1 MNAKI
6 DYDILQY
13 ASEHD
18 GFTQRELAETLGCA
32 LGSVNQGL
40 KRLWEQELLFK
51 DGRLT
56 EQAKEL
62 LAGHSVKRAVILAA
76 GSGMRMLPINREQS
90 KGMLQ
95 VKGETLV
102 ERLIRQLH
110 EADIYEIYVIVG
122 FMKEQYEYLIDKY
135 QVELLV
141 NPEYDGKNNLHS
153 LVKAADHLQQAYIVP
168 CDIWCERNPFHK
180 SELYSWYL
188 VQTERTTRS
197 DVTMNR
203 KGELVRVDAASEGN
217 RMVGIAYLNREDG
230 AETAEV
236 LRSMAE
242 DPKYDSCF
250 WEESLYKKN
259 KMRILSRVDYPKSIY
274 EINTY
279 EQLRQLDSNSIHLES
294 DVIRLIADTFGVK
307 TEEVSEITVLKTGMT
322 NRSFR
327 FTCKGKKYI
336 MRIPGEGTDQM
347 VNRKQEYQVY
357 QAIRDAHICD
367 DICYINPENG
377 YKITEFL
384 EHARTC
390 DSGNPDEVAACM
402 RVLREFHEKKLRVDH
417 RFDLFEQL
425 LFYESLW
432 EGEPSVYRDYEETKA
447 NVMSLKAYIDSQE
460 KEECLTHIDANP
472 DNFLL
477 SEQDIRLIDWEYAGM
492 QDPHVDIAMFA
503 IYSMYDREWVEKLID
518 MYFPEGCSLSVRRKI
533 YCYMAVG
540 GLLWSNWCEYKRRL
554 GIEFGEYSLRQYRY
568 AKEYYRIFKE
578 LENKGGAK
586 DA

>member
-217 RMVGIAYLNREDG
+217 G
-230 AETAEV
+230 
-236 LRSMAE
+236 
-242 DPKYDSCF
+242 DS
-250 WEESLYKKN
+250 
-259 KMRILSRVDYPKSIY
+259 
-274 EINTY
+274 
-279 EQLRQLDSNSIHLES
+279 HL
-294 DVIRLIADTFGVK
+294 
-307 TEEVSEITVLKTGMT
+307 
-322 NRSFR
+322 
-327 FTCKGKKYI
+327 
-336 MRIPGEGTDQM
+336 
-347 VNRKQEYQVY
+347 
-357 QAIRDAHICD
+357 
-367 DICYINPENG
+367 
-377 YKITEFL
+377 
-384 EHARTC
+384 
-390 DSGNPDEVAACM
+390 
-402 RVLREFHEKKLRVDH
+402 
-417 RFDLFEQL
+417 
-425 LFYESLW
+425 
-432 EGEPSVYRDYEETKA
+432 
-447 NVMSLKAYIDSQE
+447 
-460 KEECLTHIDANP
+460 
-472 DNFLL
+472 
-477 SEQDIRLIDWEYAGM
+477 
-492 QDPHVDIAMFA
+492 
-503 IYSMYDREWVEKLID
+503 
-518 MYFPEGCSLSVRRKI
+518 
-533 YCYMAVG
+533 
-540 GLLWSNWCEYKRRL
+540 
-554 GIEFGEYSLRQYRY
+554 
-568 AKEYYRIFKE
+568 
-578 LENKGGAK
+578 
-586 DA
+586 